1 MSLIRSDTL
10 LLVLRGELDEQ
21 RFVQKLRESKP
32 STDDTEIA
40 YSNGF
45 IDALQFAVDQVE
57 ARAKKAAA

>member
-1 MSLIRSDTL
+1 
-10 LLVLRGELDEQ
+10 V
-21 RFVQKLRESKP
+21 RESEA
-32 STDDTEIA
+32 STDDTDIA

>member
-1 MSLIRSDTL
+1 MTLIRADTL

-21 RFVQKLRESKP
+21 RFVQKLRESKS

-45 IDALQFAVDQVE
+45 IDALKFAVEQVE